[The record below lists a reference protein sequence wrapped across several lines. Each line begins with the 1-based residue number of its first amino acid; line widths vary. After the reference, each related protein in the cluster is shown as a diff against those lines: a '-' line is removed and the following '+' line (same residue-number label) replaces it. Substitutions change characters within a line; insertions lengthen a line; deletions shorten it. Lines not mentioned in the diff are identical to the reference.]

1 MRVKGRP
8 KGTFWDEVRLPKK
21 LKIKFYVRR
30 KQKPK
35 KRARRKISFLAKKQ
49 IGKRHVSET
58 EPPKVSFIARPLKK
72 V

>member
-1 MRVKGRP
+1 MRLKR
-8 KGTFWDEVRLPKK
+8 KKKETFWDQVKLPKK
-21 LKIKFYVRR
+21 HIKFYVRR

-49 IGKRHVSET
+49 IAKRRVSET
-58 EPPKVSFIARPLKK
+58 EPPKISFIARPLKK